1 MTEHIISFLRRLSLS
16 SGLYPVRLY
25 SIEAV
30 RGCAATAVVLYPVAR
45 RIELP
50 MLVMI
55 RGLKMKKA
63 VEVGSVHGV
72 RDHQQ

>member
-1 MTEHIISFLRRLSLS
+1 MTKHIISFLRRLSLS
-16 SGLYPVRLY
+16 FGLYPVRLY
-25 SIEAV
+25 SIEAL
-30 RGCAATAVVLYPVAR
+30 RGCNAPALVPYHFDL

-63 VEVGSVHGV
+63 VEVSSVHGV